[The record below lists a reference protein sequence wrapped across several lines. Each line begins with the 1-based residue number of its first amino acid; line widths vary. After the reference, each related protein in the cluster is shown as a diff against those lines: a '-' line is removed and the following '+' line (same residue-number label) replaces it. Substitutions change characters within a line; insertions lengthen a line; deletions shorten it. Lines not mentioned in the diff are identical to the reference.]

1 MQTIVIPST
10 NETPEIVL
18 DGPSGKFS
26 FAGKSFPENVNEVYD
41 ETIKYIEAYVK
52 QPKDRTTLEFSWLY
66 FNTAT
71 SKMIV
76 KIIILLKTVNKT
88 GKSLEIKWNCSPD
101 DDLIIEKGNE
111 FAELLGTDFSIHY
124 LR

>member
-1 MQTIVIPST
+1 MQTLVIPQT

-18 DGPSGKFS
+18 DGSKGTFS
-26 FAGKSFPENVNEVYD
+26 FTGKSFPENVNDFYN
-41 ETIKYIEAYVK
+41 ETIKYIEAYVQ
-52 QPKDRTTLEFSWLY
+52 QPKDNTTLEFSWVY

-71 SKMIV
+71 SKIIV
-76 KIIILLKTVNKT
+76 KIIMLLKTVNKA
-88 GKSLEIKWNCSPD
+88 GKSFEIKWHCSPD

-124 LR
+124 I

>member
-1 MQTIVIPST
+1 MQTLVIPQT

-18 DGPSGKFS
+18 NGAKGIFS
-26 FAGKSFPENVNEVYD
+26 FAGKSFPENVNDFYN
-41 ETIKYIEAYVK
+41 ETIHYLEAYVL
-52 QPKDRTTLEFSWLY
+52 QPKDKTTLEFSWLY

-76 KIIILLKTVNKT
+76 KIIMLLKTVNKS
-88 GKSLEIKWNCSPD
+88 GKSLDIKWYCSPD

-111 FAELLGTDFSIHY
+111 FAELLGADFSIHY
-124 LR
+124 L

>member
-1 MQTIVIPST
+1 MQTLVISQT

-18 DGPSGKFS
+18 DGSNGTFS
-26 FAGKSFPENVNEVYD
+26 FTGKSFPENVNDFYN
-41 ETIKYIEAYVK
+41 ETLKYLEAYVQ
-52 QPKDRTTLEFSWLY
+52 QPKDHSSLEFSWLY

-76 KIIILLKTVNKT
+76 KIIMLLKTVKAS
-88 GKSLEIKWNCSPD
+88 GKSVAIKWYCSPD

-124 LR
+124 L